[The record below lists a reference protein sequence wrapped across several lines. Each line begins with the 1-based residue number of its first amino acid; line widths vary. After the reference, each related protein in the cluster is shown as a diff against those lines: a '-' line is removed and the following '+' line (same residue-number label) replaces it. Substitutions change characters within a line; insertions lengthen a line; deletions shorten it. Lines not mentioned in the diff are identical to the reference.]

1 MRKIILLVFIFT
13 IVILF
18 ITPITTSINQP
29 KIEKHKIDMEKLE
42 DITSKNIL
50 ETIDMDYIDTIIS
63 NIKNKVLARTRYPFI
78 CLFLFQI
85 FIPNY
90 IYFKLWY
97 LIGITSYIPAYLS
110 YITYTLANDQCNC
123 IWTDWFS

>member
-1 MRKIILLVFIFT
+1 MRKIILLVFSVT
-13 IVILF
+13 IVILL
-18 ITPITTSINQP
+18 ITPIVNSMNKPT
-29 KIEKHKIDMEKLE
+29 IEKKIDMDKLE

-50 ETIDMDYIDTIIS
+50 KTSDIDYIDSIIS
-63 NIKNKVLARTRYPFI
+63 NIKSKVFARTRYPFI

-90 IYFKLWY
+90 IYFKIWY
-97 LIGITSYIPAYLS
+97 LIGITPYIPAYLS
-110 YITYTLANDQCNC
+110 YITYTLAKDNCNC